1 MTIQNDPGASTTR
14 GNFRFI
20 NVNAGTDSHRSIEVR
35 SVDSAQATVTD
46 LHPNTTEEETRA
58 QMVADG
64 YIEIDREGQ
73 PVDPRHN
80 VLQNEAV
87 RAILEQAIEALAAL
101 GVAAFNQPLVSPVD
115 GSAGWFLIAASD
127 HADVTSLRALLTA
140 GCDGCGADP
149 QAYLKALRMIGLMT
163 E

>member
-1 MTIQNDPGASTTR
+1 MTSQNDPAARPAR
-14 GNFRFI
+14 GNFRFV

-35 SVDSAQATVTD
+35 PAGATQAAITD

-64 YIEIDREGQ
+64 YLEIDRDGH
-73 PVDPRHN
+73 PVDARHN
-80 VLQNEAV
+80 ILQNEAAHAV
-87 RAILEQAIEALAAL
+87 IEQAIEALAAL

-115 GSAGWFLIAASD
+115 GSTGWFLIVARD
-127 HADVTSLRALLTA
+127 RADVTSLRALLTA

-149 QAYLKALRMIGLMT
+149 QAYLKALKMLGLMA